1 MPSLDFVYDLVEK
14 FEEDN
19 IEYLILTLRQ
29 GKTED
34 KVDVFFNINS
44 ESEDAFIA
52 SVDKVKDVV
61 KNTKGKNASTKRK
74 RRKKKE

>member
-1 MPSLDFVYDLVEK
+1 MPSLDFVYDLVGK

-19 IEYLILTLRQ
+19 IEYLVLTLRQ

-52 SVDKVKDVV
+52 SVDKVKAVV
-61 KNTKGKNASTKRK
+61 KTTKWKNATAKRK

>member
-1 MPSLDFVYDLVEK
+1 MKNKVINFLK
-14 FEEDN
+14 TC
-19 IEYLILTLRQ
+19 TL
-29 GKTED
+29 ED

-44 ESEDAFIA
+44 ESEDSFIA

-61 KNTKGKNASTKRK
+61 KNTKGKNASAKRK

>member
-19 IEYLILTLRQ
+19 IEYLVLTLRQ
-29 GKTED
+29 GNTED

-52 SVDKVKDVV
+52 SVDKIKDVV
-61 KNTKGKNASTKRK
+61 KNTKGKNVSPKKK

>member
-1 MPSLDFVYDLVEK
+1 MPSLDFVYDLVGK
-14 FEEDN
+14 LEEDN
-19 IEYLILTLRQ
+19 IEYLVLTLRQ

-44 ESEDAFIA
+44 ESEDSFIA

>member
-14 FEEDN
+14 LEEDN
-19 IEYLILTLRQ
+19 IEYLVLTLRQ

>member
-1 MPSLDFVYDLVEK
+1 MPSLDFVYDLVGK

-19 IEYLILTLRQ
+19 IEYLVLTLRQ

-61 KNTKGKNASTKRK
+61 KNTKGKNATAKRK

>member
-19 IEYLILTLRQ
+19 IEYLVLTLRQ

-44 ESEDAFIA
+44 ESEDSFIA

-61 KNTKGKNASTKRK
+61 KNTKGKNVSAKRK